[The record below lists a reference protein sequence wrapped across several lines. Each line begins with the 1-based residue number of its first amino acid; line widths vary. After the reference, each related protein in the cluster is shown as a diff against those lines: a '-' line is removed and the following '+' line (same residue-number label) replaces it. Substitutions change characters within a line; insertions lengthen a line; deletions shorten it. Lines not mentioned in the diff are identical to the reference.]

1 MSVSCPFSS
10 VEYLQG
16 LSNIGVVDIHP
27 YLPFSVLRRTIP
39 GTRYQ
44 DGVGPW
50 PYRWI
55 SHESDIEVFR
65 EGFRHLV
72 TLCVVT
78 HPGWEPSASLAEKV
92 NIRPLKAHY
101 GYNPEMPAPA
111 LSKRARKRLAVAERN
126 GRFEMISS
134 TQEQLVIVEAYEEL
148 VKRRQLTDGFFD
160 MPKSHMASIAR
171 IKGSLF
177 FRVNNAQGLGAIA
190 CGVIIGE
197 FLQMLHIIP
206 TEYGLTWNAA
216 YLMMF
221 GLQNYVRR
229 HNLTLLTG
237 GMPAGGS
244 AGLQI
249 FKQRW
254 TNTSYPVNMLC
265 ICNDPVTAGML
276 TEKLGYNADYFPNY
290 RHG

>member
-27 YLPFSVLRRTIP
+27 YLPFSVLRRPIP

-134 TQEQLVIVEAYEEL
+134 TQEQLVIAEAYEEL
-148 VKRRQLTDGFFD
+148 VKRRQLTD
-160 MPKSHMASIAR
+160 
-171 IKGSLF
+171 
-177 FRVNNAQGLGAIA
+177 
-190 CGVIIGE
+190 
-197 FLQMLHIIP
+197 
-206 TEYGLTWNAA
+206 GLTWNAA